1 MPGLTP
7 EEEVVWI
14 QQSMKEG
21 EQLDIAAIENS
32 ELVQKLLSQP
42 ESAEFGIYKFGDM
55 ELRYKPFLTSKLR
68 ALLKKADK
76 ESKVEGADKL
86 AIQDRIVYE
95 GLAEICMDTDLK
107 NPAVWQIIDSRSD
120 DGRVYK
126 IFRDIMSKIGGN
138 EKLQKDF
145 R

>member
-1 MPGLTP
+1 MPGLSP
-7 EEEVVWI
+7 EEEAVWI

-21 EQLDIAAIENS
+21 EQLDIEIIENS
-32 ELVQKLLSQP
+32 ELVQKLLAQP

-68 ALLKKADK
+68 SLLKRADR

-86 AIQDRIVYE
+86 AIQDRVVYE
-95 GLAEICMDTDLK
+95 GLSEICMDPDLK
-107 NPAVWQIIDSRSD
+107 NPVVWQVIDSRSS

>member
-1 MPGLTP
+1 MPGLSP
-7 EEEVVWI
+7 EEEAVWI

-21 EQLDIAAIENS
+21 EQLDIVAIENS

-68 ALLKKADK
+68 SLLKRADK

-95 GLAEICMDTDLK
+95 GLAEICMDPALK
-107 NPAVWQIIDSRSD
+107 KPLVWATIDARSN

-126 IFRDIMSKIGGN
+126 IFKDITEKIGAG
-138 EKLQKDF
+138 EKSIKDF

>member
-7 EEEVVWI
+7 EEEAVWI

-21 EQLDIAAIENS
+21 EQLDIEIIENS

>member
-1 MPGLTP
+1 MPGLSP
-7 EEEVVWI
+7 EEEAVWI

-21 EQLDIAAIENS
+21 EQLDIVAIENS
-32 ELVQKLLSQP
+32 ELVQKLLAQP

-68 ALLKKADK
+68 SLLKRADR

-86 AIQDRIVYE
+86 AIQDRVVYE
-95 GLAEICMDTDLK
+95 GLSEICMDPDLK
-107 NPAVWQIIDSRSD
+107 NPVVWQVIDSRSS